1 MVSVFG
7 PRRALSR
14 RVNLCCVLP
23 TLDGDA
29 KRIHGGLS
37 WFGQKKA
44 LHPAGKG
51 EYCIPLH
58 LSACV
63 EVTSH
68 ERGSWS
74 QVSKKEYNG
83 VLIEMLI
90 SGVGEMSVLFVR
102 PSLSGPPPRELLALP
117 FYRLKGR
124 IRLTTNPRRCLGG
137 EGGASTVGVVVATC
151 PGACRP
157 SLGRRG
163 NVDDGTAGHLGCYRE
178 RAIPCG
184 RCTGHG
190 LFVRLMAVEARSRH
204 G

>member
-1 MVSVFG
+1 
-7 PRRALSR
+7 
-14 RVNLCCVLP
+14 VLP
-23 TLDGDA
+23 TSDGDA

-37 WFGQKKA
+37 WFGVKKA
-44 LHPAGKG
+44 LCPAGKG
-51 EYCIPLH
+51 EYCILLH
-58 LSACV
+58 LSSCV
-63 EVTSH
+63 GVTSH

-83 VLIEMLI
+83 VLLEMLI
-90 SGVGEMSVLFVR
+90 SEVGRCLSHIFVLRR
-102 PSLSGPPPRELLALP
+102 PILRKLLALS

-163 NVDDGTAGHLGCYRE
+163 DVDDGTVVHQGAAE
-178 RAIPCG
+178 D
-184 RCTGHG
+184 
-190 LFVRLMAVEARSRH
+190 V
-204 G
+204 